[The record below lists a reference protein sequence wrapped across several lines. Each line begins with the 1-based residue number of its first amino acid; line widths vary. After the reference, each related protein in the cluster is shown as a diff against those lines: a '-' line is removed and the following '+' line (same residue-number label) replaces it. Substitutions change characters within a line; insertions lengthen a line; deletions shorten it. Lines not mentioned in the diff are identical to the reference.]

1 MPQRPH
7 HTDIL
12 GRSSRHYLPSLS
24 TPSPLPVRFLVLFG
38 GDSFK
43 AISLKRSQGLLKTHV
58 VPGDPREVCTICS
71 GGHNCPRLEACH
83 LIAEL
88 KDEETASEGNL
99 PQVMH
104 LVSDK
109 ADTNANSP
117 TPSPQHRT
125 LSWCF
130 GGWGVNSR
138 GYCNKFKFPKRR
150 ITHPRY
156 LSSFLSWY
164 FALRS
169 SMWGKSTA
177 GLISFSFPEQ
187 KSNWSNPEY

>member
-1 MPQRPH
+1 MPQWPH

-24 TPSPLPVRFLVLFG
+24 TPSPLLVRFLVLFG

-71 GGHNCPRLEACH
+71 GGHNCPQLEACH

-117 TPSPQHRT
+117 TPSPQH
-125 LSWCF
+125 
-130 GGWGVNSR
+130 
-138 GYCNKFKFPKRR
+138 
-150 ITHPRY
+150 
-156 LSSFLSWY
+156 
-164 FALRS
+164 
-169 SMWGKSTA
+169 
-177 GLISFSFPEQ
+177 
-187 KSNWSNPEY
+187 